1 MVSKQNGSEASEE
14 RLPNLP
20 PALSKKPRAPA
31 GKKSTSGTKSDP
43 FALLTKD
50 MEEEIAAA
58 LGDGNPDEILSSA
71 FKLTVTREDM
81 RTLEKLQWLNDTVI
95 NFYMTLLVDRSNRG
109 KGPSVFAFNTF
120 FYLKLCSG
128 GYSAVKR
135 WSKGVDL
142 FSKDIIF
149 VPVHLRCHWT
159 LGVIDV
165 RKKSIRHYDSLG
177 QNGDKICQVLFK
189 FLQEESHEKRKEELD
204 SSEWT
209 LHSMEPHE
217 IPQQKNGSDCGVFT
231 CKYADYIC
239 REEPMTFTQRH
250 MPYFRR
256 KMVWE
261 ILHQQLL

>member
-1 MVSKQNGSEASEE
+1 
-14 RLPNLP
+14 
-20 PALSKKPRAPA
+20 
-31 GKKSTSGTKSDP
+31 
-43 FALLTKD
+43 

-209 LHSMEPHE
+209 LRSMEPHE